1 MNAQFVPRFLAK
13 TISILTLAYTVAAG
27 LPANSHAFQENPDT
41 HKLETDI
48 KTLVAEKGTGLNGS
62 IVVFHGEKQVFGSAQ
77 GLTGNAGDSINVN
90 TRFKIASLSKVFI
103 ESAIFKLVD
112 QQKLSLD
119 DSLAKHRPQCILQH
133 AKKITIK
140 QLLVHNAGLPRE
152 LDRDILKSG
161 ARFDDAGFAG
171 PYFDG
176 SDSVEMIAEPG
187 ERTSYSNLGYWYLG
201 TIIESATGK
210 TLPDAMQQLVFE
222 PLKLENSGYVED
234 DASGQNIA
242 SGMVKGPDQK
252 WQENNQ
258 SVRFRYA
265 SGGMYSSAPDV
276 ARLWKSFYAGD
287 FLSKQSKSEWRKM
300 HARPDGSERLR
311 FVGGMLPGYT
321 NCIVATPD
329 GKTIAI
335 LLNNRSLENPNEFL
349 ALAQQIVRTCGQ

>member
-1 MNAQFVPRFLAK
+1 MKVQFASRTLAK
-13 TISILTLAYTVAAG
+13 TLSVFTVASMVAVG
-27 LPANSHAFQENPDT
+27 LPAPSFAYQENPDT
-41 HKLETDI
+41 DKLETEI
-48 KTLVAEKGTGLNGS
+48 KKLVTDQGTGLNGS
-62 IVVFHGEKQVFGSAQ
+62 IVVFHVDQQVFEKAQ
-77 GLTGNAGDSINVN
+77 GLTGTAGDSINVN

-103 ESAIFKLVD
+103 ESAIFRLVD

-119 DSLAKHRPQCILQH
+119 DTLAKHRPQCKLQH
-133 AKKITIK
+133 AKQITIK

-161 ARFDDAGFAG
+161 ARFDEAGFAG

-176 SDSVEMIAEPG
+176 LDSVEMTAEPG
-187 ERTSYSNLGYWYLG
+187 DRTSYSNLGYWYLG
-201 TIIESATGK
+201 TVIESTTGK

-222 PLKLENSGYVED
+222 PLNLVNTGYVKED
-234 DASGQNIA
+234 SKGQNIA
-242 SGMVKGPDQK
+242 AGMVKGPDQK

-276 ARLWKSFYAGD
+276 ARLWQSFYAGD

-300 HARPDGSERLR
+300 HAQPDGTERLR

-349 ALAQQIVRTCGQ
+349 ALAQQIVRSCGQ